1 MTQRKTSETDGAGA
15 GTGQEGY
22 GGPQA
27 CQLAGITYR
36 QLDYWARTELLTPS
50 LQEAQGSGTQRLYS
64 FTDVVQLRIIKRILD
79 TGMNLKKVRM
89 AVEWLRREM
98 EKGNDLSGMT
108 LMSDGVSIFAVGS
121 PREMIDV
128 LERGQAV
135 FAIAIQ
141 PVVDQLTGELHEMLP
156 RTAETGRRAAAA
168 G

>member
-1 MTQRKTSETDGAGA
+1 MTQQKISEP
-15 GTGQEGY
+15 EGY

-36 QLDYWARTELLTPS
+36 QLDYWARTKLLTPS
-50 LQEAQGSGTQRLYS
+50 IQEAQGSGTQRLYS

-121 PREMIDV
+121 PQEMIDV
-128 LERGQAV
+128 LESGQAV

-141 PVVDQLTGELHEMLP
+141 PVVDQLTGELHEIIP
-156 RTAETGRRAAAA
+156 RAAETGLRAPVGAVSA

>member
-1 MTQRKTSETDGAGA
+1 MTQRKISEPAGS
-15 GTGQEGY
+15 GPEGY

-50 LQEAQGSGTQRLYS
+50 IQEAQGSGTQRLYS

-121 PREMIDV
+121 PQEMIDV
-128 LERGQAV
+128 LESGQAV

-156 RTAETGRRAAAA
+156 RTAEAGRRTPMGTAAA

>member
-1 MTQRKTSETDGAGA
+1 MTQRKISEP
-15 GTGQEGY
+15 EGY

-27 CQLAGITYR
+27 CHLAGITYR

-50 LQEAQGSGTQRLYS
+50 IQEAQGSGTQRLYS

-128 LERGQAV
+128 LESGQAV

-141 PVVDQLTGELHEMLP
+141 PVVDQLTGELHEMIP
-156 RTAETGRRAAAA
+156 RVAETGHRAPIGAVSA

>member
-1 MTQRKTSETDGAGA
+1 MTQRKTSESDGAGA
-15 GTGQEGY
+15 GTEGY

-36 QLDYWARTELLTPS
+36 QLDYWARTGLLTPS